1 MKTTP
6 WLPLLAL
13 AAAGC
18 TLGHIAGPANP
29 PDPPAASRT
38 LAQFSCAAGFAGW
51 RVENGAPNGSIQA
64 SLVIDATGNAV
75 FAGTISLENDG
86 GFASIQCDYSEL
98 DVAAYRTIRLGL
110 KGDGKRYQLRLDAAR
125 RDRHSYA
132 ADFRTSGDWQ
142 EIVLPF
148 ADFYAIRHGDRLDL
162 PNYPGQTLASVQL
175 LAGDGHAESF
185 RLEID
190 RIWLEK

>member
-51 RVENGAPNGSIQA
+51 RVENDAGNAPIQA
-64 SLVIDATGNAV
+64 SLIIDATGNAV
-75 FAGTISLENDG
+75 FAGDG
-86 GFASIQCDYSEL
+86 PASIWRDCDAI
-98 DVAAYRTIRLGL
+98 DVSACRALHLGL
-110 KGDGKRYQLRLDAAR
+110 KGDGRRYQVCLDDETNAR
-125 RDRHSYA
+125 QTYV
-132 ADFRTSGDWQ
+132 ADIQTSGDWQ
-142 EIVLPF
+142 EIALPF
-148 ADFYAIRHGDRLDL
+148 ADFAAGRPDL
-162 PNYPGQTLASVQL
+162 PGYPGRTLARVRIR
-175 LAGDGHAESF
+175 APAEPF

-190 RIWLEK
+190 RIWLE

>member
-18 TLGHIAGPANP
+18 TLGRIAGPADP

-75 FAGTISLENDG
+75 FAGDG
-86 GFASIQCDYSEL
+86 PASIWRDCNAI
-98 DVAAYRTIRLGL
+98 DVSAYRVLHLGL
-110 KGDGKRYQLRLDAAR
+110 KGDGKCYAVCLDAEKNAR
-125 RDRHSYA
+125 QTYV
-132 ADFRTSGDWQ
+132 ADFQTSGDWQ
-142 EIVLPF
+142 EIALPL
-148 ADFYAIRHGDRLDL
+148 ADFAADPPDRPRD
-162 PNYPGQTLASVQL
+162 PGQPLARVRIR
-175 LAGDGHAESF
+175 APAEPF

-190 RIWLEK
+190 RIWLE